1 MNDEPSHDLVKIEAT
16 FGSSKRISCHCL
28 KAVILRVHQPLLRKE
43 FESTLDLR
51 MVCYRRPT
59 VKQDFRPID
68 LFSFDEGFSLGS
80 FVAGVKDNI
89 SEGLA
94 LQIWIECVAHQMFI
108 VRPLALS
115 FIPIGSK
122 LIESPLKVV
131 LLLDFPVIDF
141 VFPVVPEVGEYF
153 PFHLAELDFMEF
165 VGIHGLVES
174 SVPFPHV
181 VDFHQLEMSL
191 LHFLAKLLYLH
202 RSHENAQSLF
212 VQFSLVYTFCDQ
224 IPIFVNFSHVPHLFE
239 TLLEGLTEQVLRSE
253 LQKPFE
259 TLPKN
264 DLFSSSFPDSF
275 ESSILSLPND
285 AVSELYSPDV
295 FSSKYRYPS
304 LEDVLLVEMYRSNVD
319 LFAESDELGCLKHV
333 CEEALPLDFDVLIM
347 DLEI

>member
-1 MNDEPSHDLVKIEAT
+1 MDLGGALLVYLCSIFVSYQLLESPHLDRRFILLRHFLFHGLPVSAIFLEPFEAIKCLYDEPSHDLVKIEAT
-16 FGSSKRISCHCL
+16 FGSSKRISCHRL
-28 KAVILRVHQPLLRKE
+28 KAVIFRVHQPLHRKE

-80 FVAGVKDNI
+80 FVAGVKGNI

-108 VRPLALS
+108 VLPLALS

-191 LHFLAKLLYLH
+191 LHLLAKLL
-202 RSHENAQSLF
+202 
-212 VQFSLVYTFCDQ
+212 
-224 IPIFVNFSHVPHLFE
+224 
-239 TLLEGLTEQVLRSE
+239 
-253 LQKPFE
+253 
-259 TLPKN
+259 
-264 DLFSSSFPDSF
+264 
-275 ESSILSLPND
+275 
-285 AVSELYSPDV
+285 
-295 FSSKYRYPS
+295 
-304 LEDVLLVEMYRSNVD
+304 
-319 LFAESDELGCLKHV
+319 
-333 CEEALPLDFDVLIM
+333 
-347 DLEI
+347 

>member
-1 MNDEPSHDLVKIEAT
+1 MDLGSALLVYLCSIFVSYQLLESPHLDRRFILLRHFLFHGLPVSAIFLEPFEAIKCLYDEPSHDLVKIEAT
-16 FGSSKRISCHCL
+16 FGSSKRISCHRL
-28 KAVILRVHQPLLRKE
+28 KAVIFRVHQPLLRKE
-43 FESTLDLR
+43 FESTLNLR

-80 FVAGVKDNI
+80 FVAGVKGNI

-94 LQIWIECVAHQMFI
+94 LQIWVECVAHQMFI
-108 VRPLALS
+108 VLPLALS

-191 LHFLAKLLYLH
+191 LHLLAKLL
-202 RSHENAQSLF
+202 
-212 VQFSLVYTFCDQ
+212 
-224 IPIFVNFSHVPHLFE
+224 
-239 TLLEGLTEQVLRSE
+239 
-253 LQKPFE
+253 
-259 TLPKN
+259 
-264 DLFSSSFPDSF
+264 
-275 ESSILSLPND
+275 
-285 AVSELYSPDV
+285 
-295 FSSKYRYPS
+295 
-304 LEDVLLVEMYRSNVD
+304 
-319 LFAESDELGCLKHV
+319 
-333 CEEALPLDFDVLIM
+333 
-347 DLEI
+347 